1 MRGHT
6 LQRRRG
12 SSPGHRRGMV
22 VFDMDGTL
30 IEARSSWWL
39 IHEAM
44 RTEKQARENERM
56 YRRGIIDYDR
66 WAELDVRAWI
76 GKDFS
81 KALSALKEVKLMEG
95 ARESVE
101 LLRSE
106 GFIVGVISAGLN
118 VVLERILEE
127 IALDFYEVNEL
138 LLKNKVVV
146 GWRTRVGYHDKGRK
160 VIELSEKFSVPLNL
174 VVVVG
179 DAEND
184 LEMFKLPQVFKIAF
198 LPSHPDLEALA
209 DITIREKNLMRVA
222 EVILKRFNGN

>member
-1 MRGHT
+1 
-6 LQRRRG
+6 
-12 SSPGHRRGMV
+12 MV

>member
-1 MRGHT
+1 
-6 LQRRRG
+6 
-12 SSPGHRRGMV
+12 MV

-118 VVLERILEE
+118 VVLERVLEE
-127 IALDFYEVNEL
+127 IVLDFYEVNEL

-174 VVVVG
+174 VAVVG

>member
-1 MRGHT
+1 
-6 LQRRRG
+6 
-12 SSPGHRRGMV
+12 MV

-44 RTEKQARENERM
+44 GTEKQARENERM

-66 WAELDVRAWI
+66 WAELDVHAWI

-118 VVLERILEE
+118 VVLERVLEE
-127 IALDFYEVNEL
+127 IVLDFYEVNEL

-174 VVVVG
+174 VAVVG

>member
-118 VVLERILEE
+118 VVLERVLEE
-127 IALDFYEVNEL
+127 IVLDFYEVNEL

-174 VVVVG
+174 VAVVG